1 MERDEEENTETPDP
15 RGALTVPTRA
25 GQMSRQDFSGTSL
38 AVTNAATEALVAQSR
53 AMTEARWIMAMR
65 APRQM
70 DMVRQD
76 IMAECRVPGF
86 AEVAT
91 YSRPCGREQLEE
103 DGPRG
108 KKGEWVEVFAEGL
121 SIRAAEVM
129 MRCMGNMQCKA
140 TTLYDDARTRMITVS
155 AVDYQTNATWDIDLT
170 VPKTVE
176 RKRPKKGQKPIG
188 ERVNSYGD
196 RVFIVEASDQDVATK
211 AAAEISKASR
221 TCILRLVPG
230 QLQDEAFVLC
240 QKIAADKTA
249 KDPNAARR
257 GMLDAFAS
265 VGVRPSAL
273 EQWLGH
279 ELDTMS
285 PAERDQLIQIGK
297 AIKEGDLVW
306 ADVIEERLSARALR
320 KPATTPVP
328 SPPAT
333 SAPPTGQ
340 PTPTGPPPGV
350 PALTSVPPTTAAAAA
365 QPAKPATTSGK
376 GSAALKGALRGN
388 AKPPPAAEAE
398 PGWMSGQPDPD
409 PVKPHLEIPP
419 DLGPP
424 AEGNEYRACGGCG
437 AVIEAPKSDPS
448 GGLCYSCT
456 AAARDAE

>member
-1 MERDEEENTETPDP
+1 MTDEYTDEPT
-15 RGALTVPTRA
+15 GALTTQPRRDN
-25 GQMSRQDFSGTSL
+25 QMTRQDFSGTSL
-38 AVTNAATEALVAQSR
+38 AATNAATEALVAQSR

-170 VPKTVE
+170 IPKTVE
-176 RKRPKKGQKPIG
+176 RKRLKKGQKPIG

-230 QLQDEAFVLC
+230 QLQDEAFTLC

-265 VGVRPSAL
+265 VGVRPPAL

-306 ADVIEERLSARALR
+306 ADVLEERLAARAAR
-320 KPATTPVP
+320 KPATAPT
-328 SPPAT
+328 SPAPASSPAA
-333 SAPPTGQ
+333 SAPPAGQ

-350 PALTSVPPTTAAAAA
+350 PALTSVPPAAAP
-365 QPAKPATTSGK
+365 QPAKPATSASATGK
-376 GSAALKGALRGN
+376 GSAALKGALKNN
-388 AKPPPAAEAE
+388 AKPAPAVE
-398 PGWMSGQPDPD
+398 PEPEPE
-409 PVKPHLEIPP
+409 PAKPYLEIPP
-419 DLGPP
+419 DLGSP

-437 AVIEAPKSDPS
+437 AVIEAPKSDPP
-448 GGLCYSCT
+448 GGLCYSCS
-456 AAARDAE
+456 AGRE

>member
-1 MERDEEENTETPDP
+1 MERSDEDDNTDTPDP
-15 RGALTVPTRA
+15 RGALTAPSRA
-25 GQMSRQDFSGTSL
+25 GQMTRQDFSGTSL

-76 IMAECRVPGF
+76 IMSECRVPGF

-108 KKGEWVEVFAEGL
+108 KRGEWVEVFAEGL

-170 VPKTVE
+170 IPKTVE
-176 RKRPKKGQKPIG
+176 RKRLKKGQKPLG

-196 RVFIVEASDQDVATK
+196 RVFIVEATDQDVATK

-240 QKIAADKTA
+240 QKIAADKNA

-265 VGVRPSAL
+265 VGVRPPAL

-306 ADVIEERLSARALR
+306 ADVLEERLASRAAR
-320 KPATTPVP
+320 KPAAAPVI
-328 SPPAT
+328 PPVQTQPAA

-350 PALTSVPPTTAAAAA
+350 PALTSIPPAAP
-365 QPAKPATTSGK
+365 QPVKPASTGK
-376 GSAALKGALRGN
+376 GSAALKGALKN
-388 AKPPPAAEAE
+388 NVKPAPEAE
-398 PGWMSGQPDPD
+398 PGWMSGQPEPA
-409 PVKPHLEIPP
+409 KPYLEIPP

-424 AEGNEYRACGGCG
+424 ADGNEYRACGGCG
-437 AVIEAPKSDPS
+437 AVIEAPKSDPP
-448 GGLCYSCT
+448 GGLCYSCS
-456 AAARDAE
+456 AGRE